1 MADKPWDGRFSIPT
15 DKSVEAFTSS
25 IAIDSRLFREDIEG
39 SIAHAK
45 MLVKAGIL
53 TDEEALS
60 IERGLREIEKE
71 IAEGRFPFEDRLEDI
86 HMHIESALTEKIG
99 DVARKLHT
107 ARSRNDQVALDVRL
121 WLRREILEILD
132 GLKNLR
138 EIFVKL
144 AEKYI
149 EVPMPG
155 YTHTQRAQ
163 PVLFSHHMM
172 AYYEMFTR
180 DFERLQDCLKRVNV
194 MPLGAA
200 ALAGTPHPIDREM
213 TRELLNFP
221 AMTENS
227 MDSVADRDFIAEF
240 LSAAAIAMVHFSRI
254 SEELILWSTT
264 EFGFVQL
271 SDAFTTG
278 SSIMPQKK
286 NPDIPELVRGKTGR
300 VFGDLINILTMMKS
314 LPMAYNRD
322 MQEDKFPLFDGVD
335 TLKSVIDIYSRMLS
349 TMEVRADRMRESC
362 ETGFLNAT
370 DMADYLVEKGMP
382 FRNAHGVVG
391 RAVAYALEKG
401 KELQDLTLAELKT
414 FSDLVG
420 EDLFEVLSVES
431 MINRRRSYGGTART
445 RVEEAIKKTVGSWK
459 LEVESE
465 KTKM

>member
-25 IAIDSRLFREDIEG
+25 IAIDSRLFREDIAG
-39 SIAHAK
+39 SVAHAK
-45 MLVKAGIL
+45 MLVRAGIL
-53 TDEEALS
+53 TAEEAIA
-60 IERGLREIEKE
+60 IEKGLREIETE
-71 IAEGRFPFEDRLEDI
+71 IATGRFPFKDSLEDI
-86 HMHIESALTEKIG
+86 HMHIESALTDKIG

-107 ARSRNDQVALDVRL
+107 ARSRNDQVALDIRL

-132 GLKNLR
+132 GLKRLR
-138 EIFVKL
+138 EIFVQL
-144 AEKYI
+144 AQKNI
-149 EVPMPG
+149 HVPMPG

-180 DFERLQDCLKRVNV
+180 DHERLRDCLKRVNV

-200 ALAGTPHPIDREM
+200 ALAGTPHAIDREM
-213 TRELLNFP
+213 TRALLDFP
-221 AMTENS
+221 AITENS

-240 LSAAAIAMVHFSRI
+240 LSCAAICMVHFSRI

-264 EFGFVQL
+264 EFAFIQL

-300 VFGDLINILTMMKS
+300 VFGDLVNILSMMKS

-335 TLKSVIDIYSRMLS
+335 TLKAVIDIFIRMLPA
-349 TMEVRADRMRESC
+349 MELREERMRDAC
-362 ETGFLNAT
+362 EKGFLNAT
-370 DMADYLVEKGMP
+370 DMADYLVAMGMP
-382 FRNAHGVVG
+382 FRKAHGVVG
-391 RAVAYALEKG
+391 KAVAYALEKG
-401 KELQDLTLAELKT
+401 KELQDLSMAELRS
-414 FSDLVG
+414 FSELVG
-420 EDLFEVLSVES
+420 DDLYGVLSVES
-431 MINRRRSYGGTART
+431 MINRRKSTGGTAR
-445 RVEEAIKKTVGSWK
+445 RCVEEATRKAFEHLAG
-459 LEVESE
+459 EA
-465 KTKM
+465 